1 MRAQTQEELVHMM
14 KLYKYIN
21 EQGGRV
27 KLAQIDK
34 PPEVWDSPLAAFE
47 HALKHEKIVT
57 ERFNDWVT
65 LAIEIN
71 DQVTNNYL
79 QWFVKEQ
86 VEEEETVGGVVEKI
100 KTIGDET
107 SGLQKIDQ
115 ELSTRALK

>member
-1 MRAQTQEELVHMM
+1 MM
-14 KLYKYIN
+14 KLYTYIN

-34 PPEVWDSPLAAFE
+34 PPEEWDSPLAAFE

-57 ERFNDWVT
+57 GRFNDWVT
-65 LAIEIN
+65 LAIEVK
-71 DQVTNNYL
+71 DQVTNNFL

-86 VEEEETVGGVVEKI
+86 VEEEETVGGAVEKI